1 MGLLWRWGLF
11 VYMCAMTVAAFFWA
25 PMARKLFEQTR
36 IIYWH
41 IPVAWVTVVAFL
53 VCGWQSFRYLKGR
66 DLGHDARAASAATL
80 GLLFCTLATVTGA
93 IFSKGMWGAY
103 WNWDP
108 RQTSIFFLLLIYA
121 AYLTLRAAVEDPARR
136 ARLSAVYGLFAA
148 AVTPLLIFVV
158 PRLYFTLHPDP
169 ILNTTGKLEMHPRMF
184 TVFMASLVGF
194 TVLFFWVYSL
204 DVRVRLAELRA
215 AGEWTFPGQPKD
227 ASSRAGKDHAA

>member
-1 MGLLWRWGLF
+1 MLWRWGLF
-11 VYMCAMTVAAFFWA
+11 VYMSAVTIAAFLYA
-25 PMARKLFEQTR
+25 PLARKLFEQTR

-53 VCGWQSFRYLKGR
+53 VCGWQSARYLR
-66 DLGHDARAASAATL
+66 SRNLAHDAGAASAASL
-80 GLLFCTLATVTGA
+80 GLLFCVLATVTGA

-121 AYLTLRAAVEDPARR
+121 AYLTLRAAVPEPARR

-158 PRLYFTLHPDP
+158 PRLFFTLHPDP
-169 ILNTTGKLEMHPRMF
+169 IVNASGKLEMHPRMF
-184 TVFMASLVGF
+184 QVFMASLAGF

-204 DVRVRLAELRA
+204 EVRIRLAALRA
-215 AGEWTFPGQPKD
+215 EGEWTG
-227 ASSRAGKDHAA
+227 SGKDRAA

>member
-1 MGLLWRWGLF
+1 MVWRWGLF
-11 VYMCAMTVAAFFWA
+11 LYMSIVTVAAFLYA
-25 PMARKLFEQTR
+25 PMAKKLYEQTR

-53 VCGWQSFRYLKGR
+53 VCGWQSVRYLKTK
-66 DLGHDARAASAATL
+66 DLADDARAASAATL
-80 GLLFCTLATVTGA
+80 GVLFCALATVTGA

-121 AYLTLRAAVEDPARR
+121 AYLTLRSATPEPARR

-148 AVTPLLIFVV
+148 AITPLLIFVV
-158 PRLYFTLHPDP
+158 PRLFFTLHPDP
-169 ILNTTGKLEMHPRMF
+169 IVNTSGKLEMHPRMF
-184 TVFMASLVGF
+184 QVFMASLVGF

-204 DVRVRLAELRA
+204 DVRVRLAAMRA
-215 AGEWTFPGQPKD
+215 EGEWAGT
-227 ASSRAGKDHAA
+227 GKDRVA

>member
-1 MGLLWRWGLF
+1 MLWRWGLF
-11 VYMCAMTVAAFFWA
+11 LYMSAVFVAAFLYA
-25 PMARKLFEQTR
+25 PLANKLFEQTR

-53 VCGWQSFRYLKGR
+53 VCGFESIRYLRTR
-66 DLGHDARAASAATL
+66 DLRYDAGAASAASL
-80 GLLFCTLATVTGA
+80 GLLFCSLATVTGA

-121 AYLTLRAAVEDPARR
+121 AYLTLRAAVEEPARR
-136 ARLSAVYGLFAA
+136 ARLAAVYGIFAG

-158 PRLYFTLHPDP
+158 PRLFFTLHPDP
-169 ILNTTGKLEMHPRMF
+169 IVNTSGKLEMHPRMF
-184 TVFMASLVGF
+184 QVFFASLVGF

-204 DVRVRLAELRA
+204 EVRIRLAALRA
-215 AGEWTFPGQPKD
+215 EGAWTGT
-227 ASSRAGKDHAA
+227 GKDRAA

>member
-1 MGLLWRWGLF
+1 MVWRWGLF
-11 VYMCAMTVAAFFWA
+11 VYMSVVTVAAFLYA
-25 PMARKLFEQTR
+25 PLAKKLYEQTR

-53 VCGWQSFRYLKGR
+53 VVGWQSARYLKSK
-66 DLGHDARAASAATL
+66 DLKDDAGAASAASL
-80 GLLFCTLATVTGA
+80 GLLFCALATVTGA

-121 AYLTLRAAVEDPARR
+121 AYLTLRAAVPEPARR

-158 PRLYFTLHPDP
+158 PRLFLTLHPDP
-169 ILNTTGKLEMHPRMF
+169 IVNAGGKLEMDARMF
-184 TVFMASLVGF
+184 QVFLASLVGF
-194 TVLFFWVYSL
+194 TVIFFWVYSL
-204 DVRVRLAELRA
+204 EVRIRLAALRLD
-215 AGEWTFPGQPKD
+215 GEWTKTGKE
-227 ASSRAGKDHAA
+227 RAA